1 MTAAFPIYES
11 DAVVTA
17 DNYKLGQA
25 VKLYHRQTDIDPE
38 KELFPHYLMVAN
50 LEIGDEFYVPTHYLA
65 AHDDAHGIHTLTLTL
80 AEVKREQLTHLPRFI
95 AFGQAS
101 EEALPLPPSER
112 PEPEAK
118 KIETT
123 PLPPNW

>member
-1 MTAAFPIYES
+1 MNAAVPIYES
-11 DAVVTA
+11 DTVITA

-25 VKLYHRQTDIDPE
+25 VKLFHRHTDIDPE
-38 KELFPHYLMVAN
+38 EELFAHYLMVAN
-50 LEIGDEFYVPTHYLA
+50 LEIGDEFYVPTDYLA
-65 AHDDAHGIHTLTLTL
+65 AHDDAHGSHTLTLTL